1 MSGESSP
8 APWLD
13 LRPSQLQRH
22 PADGWSLPEPLP
34 LGVWTRRSVAGVIR
48 AMMPIGAAG
57 APVDAATQAEVD
69 LAVRVTLR
77 CMQPPLARG
86 LILLFVLLDLAP
98 IWAFAWR
105 PRLGGLRRLCAGDGP
120 NAEAVSQRDAALL
133 EALSH
138 CAIGALRDAVTA
150 ARAAVLT
157 AYYDLPQVQRAIGH
171 DPLPH
176 LRDRIALRQRLL
188 QGGAAT
194 AADHLSPTAADVGAW
209 GRR

>member
-1 MSGESSP
+1 M
-8 APWLD
+8 
-13 LRPSQLQRH
+13 
-22 PADGWSLPEPLP
+22 P
-34 LGVWTRRSVAGVIR
+34 LGAWTSRSLAGVIR
-48 AMMPIGAAG
+48 AMLPIGAAG

-86 LILLFVLLDLAP
+86 LMLLFVLLDLAP
-98 IWAFAWR
+98 MWAAVWR
-105 PRLGGLRRLCAGDGP
+105 PRLGGLRRLCATDGP
-120 NAEAVSQRDAALL
+120 GAEARSQRDAELL

-138 CAIGALRDAVTA
+138 CGWGALRDAVTA
-150 ARAAVLT
+150 ARAAILT

-188 QGGAAT
+188 QGGVGGP
-194 AADHLSPTAADVGAW
+194 ADHLSPSATEVAAW